1 MDLPSMMKH
10 RIAAT
15 GWLIAITLHPAT
27 ATAQEPQAE
36 SGPQDSERPTA
47 GHEVDL
53 IDLFRMLRHRDAP
66 APSEPAREDGPMLA
80 FVPTFSSKPS
90 TGLALGVLAHGAF
103 FLGDPATTGISSA
116 AIGLNFTTKKQASLT
131 ARLNV
136 FTRDNRFDI
145 QGDNRFL
152 WTSQDT
158 FGLGLQTT
166 ESDAINARFDQFR
179 VSEIV
184 YRAVQPG
191 LYVGAGLHFNA
202 HRDIRPGNDAE
213 GAWDSSPYVE
223 YSQRYGFPLDGQTSN
238 GPAFGVL
245 LDTRDSVINASRGW
259 MAAVTYRPYFEALGS
274 DSAWQQVLLDV
285 RTYRQL
291 KPGGRHTLAMWAYGD
306 FVVDGVAPYFALPS
320 TGNDIYG
327 RTGRGYVEGRFR
339 GDRLAY
345 GELEYRGTLMA
356 NGLLG
361 MVAFLNATTVSN
373 RETGE
378 SLFDD
383 LAPGGGVGLRV
394 RFNKRSK
401 TNICI
406 DIGWGRG
413 GSRGLYLGLQEA
425 F

>member
-1 MDLPSMMKH
+1 MTTG
-10 RIAAT
+10 RIVAI
-15 GWLIAITLHPAT
+15 GILIAVTFLGAT
-27 ATAQEPQAE
+27 AAAQEPKAEPAPQA
-36 SGPQDSERPTA
+36 PA
-47 GHEVDL
+47 G
-53 IDLFRMLRHRDAP
+53 P
-66 APSEPAREDGPMLA
+66 APSTDVDLLDVIRMRRRKEAVTPAETVPNTGPMLA
-80 FVPTFSSKPS
+80 FVPTISSKPS

-116 AIGLNFTTKKQASLT
+116 AIGANVTTRKQASLT
-131 ARLNV
+131 ARLNT
-136 FTRDNRFDI
+136 FTRDNAFNI

-158 FGLGLQTT
+158 FGLGLQT
-166 ESDAINARFDQFR
+166 EDSDAINARFDHFR
-179 VSEIV
+179 VSEIL
-184 YRAVQPG
+184 YMAFRPG
-191 LYVGAGLHFNA
+191 LYAGAGLHVNI
-202 HRDIRPGNDAE
+202 HRDIGPGKDADE
-213 GAWDSSPYVE
+213 EWDSSPYVE
-223 YSQRYGFPLDGQTSN
+223 YSRRYGFPLDGQASN
-238 GPAFGVL
+238 GPALSLL

-259 MAAVTYRPYFEALGS
+259 MAGVTYRPYFAAFGS
-274 DSAWQQVLLDV
+274 DSAWQQLLLDV

-291 KPGGRHTLAMWAYGD
+291 KADGRHTLAMWAYGD
-306 FVVDGVAPYFALPS
+306 FVVGGVAPYFALPS
-320 TGNDIYG
+320 TGNDTYG
-327 RTGRGYVEGRFR
+327 RAGRGYVEGRFR

-361 MVAFLNATTVSN
+361 VVAFLNATSVSN

-383 LAPGGGVGLRV
+383 LAPGGGAGLRV

-406 DIGWGRG
+406 DLGWGRG

>member
-1 MDLPSMMKH
+1 MIRH
-10 RIAAT
+10 RIAAI
-15 GWLIAITLHPAT
+15 GCLAALTLHADT
-27 ATAQEPQAE
+27 AAAQEPQAE
-36 SGPQDSERPTA
+36 PAPQATERPAT
-47 GHEVDL
+47 GTDVDL
-53 IDLFRMLRHRDAP
+53 LDVIRMLRRKDAP
-66 APSEPAREDGPMLA
+66 ASSEAVKPDGPMLA
-80 FVPTFSSKPS
+80 FVPTVSSKPS

-103 FLGDPATTGISSA
+103 FLGDPVTTGISSA
-116 AIGLNFTTKKQASLT
+116 AVGLNFTTKKQASLT

-136 FTRDNRFDI
+136 FTRDNRLDV

-158 FGLGLQTT
+158 FGLGLQTD
-166 ESDAINARFDQFR
+166 ESDAINARFDHFR
-179 VSEIV
+179 VSEILYV
-184 YRAVQPG
+184 AFRAG
-191 LYVGAGLHFNA
+191 LYAGAGLHFNI
-202 HRDIRPGNDAE
+202 HRDIGPGNDAE
-213 GAWDSSPYVE
+213 DEWDSSPYAE
-223 YSQRYGFPLDGQTSN
+223 YSRRYGFPLEGQASN
-238 GPAFGVL
+238 GPAFSFL

-259 MAAVTYRPYFEALGS
+259 MAAATYRPYFAEFGS
-274 DSAWQQVLLDV
+274 DSAWQQLLLDV
-285 RTYRQL
+285 RTYRRLTQD
-291 KPGGRHTLAMWAYGD
+291 GRHTIAVWAYGD

-320 TGNDIYG
+320 TGNDTYG
-327 RTGRGYVEGRFR
+327 RAGRGYVEGRFR

-383 LAPGGGVGLRV
+383 LAPGIGIGARV

-406 DIGWGRG
+406 DVGWGRD

>member
-1 MDLPSMMKH
+1 MIRH
-10 RIAAT
+10 RIAAI
-15 GWLIAITLHPAT
+15 GCLAAITLHAATAAAQDPDAAPAAQAPQRPAT
-27 ATAQEPQAE
+27 ETE
-36 SGPQDSERPTA
+36 
-47 GHEVDL
+47 
-53 IDLFRMLRHRDAP
+53 IDLLDVIRMLRHKDAAAP
-66 APSEPAREDGPMLA
+66 AEPASTSGPMLA
-80 FVPTFSSKPS
+80 FVPTISSKPS
-90 TGLALGVLAHGAF
+90 TGLSLGVLAHGAF
-103 FLGDPATTGISSA
+103 YLGDPATTGISTTA
-116 AIGLNFTTKKQASLT
+116 AGLNFTTKKQASLT
-131 ARLNV
+131 VRLNV
-136 FTRDNRFDI
+136 FTRDNHLDI

-166 ESDAINARFDQFR
+166 ESDAINARFDHFR

-184 YRAVQPG
+184 YRAMRPG

-202 HRDIRPGNDAE
+202 HRDIRPGTSAE
-213 GAWDSSPYVE
+213 DEWDTSPYVE
-223 YSQRYGFPLDGQTSN
+223 YSQRYGFSLEGQASN
-238 GPAFGVL
+238 GPAFGL
-245 LDTRDSVINASRGW
+245 LFDTRDNVINASRGW
-259 MAAVTYRPYFEALGS
+259 MAALTYRPYFEALGS
-274 DSAWQQVLLDV
+274 DSAWQEIVLDV
-285 RTYRQL
+285 RTYRRLTQD
-291 KPGGRHTLAMWAYGD
+291 GRHLIAMWAYGD
-306 FVVDGVAPYFALPS
+306 LVADGVAPYFALPS
-320 TGNDIYG
+320 TGNDTYG
-327 RTGRGYVEGRFR
+327 RAGRGYVEGRFR

-394 RFNKRSK
+394 RFNKRSR

-406 DIGWGRG
+406 DVGWGRG

>member
-1 MDLPSMMKH
+1 MMSH
-10 RIAAT
+10 RIAAICLFVVTFHGATAAAQEPDT
-15 GWLIAITLHPAT
+15 GPAPQSSERPAT
-27 ATAQEPQAE
+27 ATE
-36 SGPQDSERPTA
+36 
-47 GHEVDL
+47 
-53 IDLFRMLRHRDAP
+53 IDLLDVIRRLRRKEAVPP
-66 APSEPAREDGPMLA
+66 AEPVPKTGPMLA
-80 FVPTFSSKPS
+80 FVPTISSKPS
-90 TGLALGVLAHGAF
+90 TGLAIGVLAHGAF
-103 FLGDPATTGISSA
+103 FLGDQATTGISSA
-116 AIGLNFTTKKQASLT
+116 AVGLNFTTKKQASLT

-136 FTRDNRFDI
+136 FTRDNRLDV

-158 FGLGLQTT
+158 FGLGMQTD
-166 ESDAINARFDQFR
+166 EDDAINARFDHFR
-179 VSEIV
+179 VSEIL
-184 YRAVQPG
+184 YAALRRG
-191 LYVGAGLHFNA
+191 LYAGAGLHFNI
-202 HRDIRPGNDAE
+202 HGDIGPGNDADSR
-213 GAWDSSPYVE
+213 WDTSPYVE
-223 YSQRYGFPLDGQTSN
+223 YSRKYGFPLEGQASN

-259 MAAVTYRPYFEALGS
+259 MASATYRPYFKALGS
-274 DSAWQQVLLDV
+274 DSAWQQVLVDV
-285 RTYRQL
+285 RNYRQL
-291 KPGGRHTLAMWAYGD
+291 TRDGRHTIAMWTYGD
-306 FVVDGVAPYFALPS
+306 LVVSGVAPYFALPS
-320 TGNDIYG
+320 TGSDTYG
-327 RTGRGYVEGRFR
+327 RAGRGYVEGRFR

-345 GELEYRGTLMA
+345 GELEYRGTLMS

-394 RFNKRSK
+394 RFNKRSR

-406 DIGWGRG
+406 DVGWGRG